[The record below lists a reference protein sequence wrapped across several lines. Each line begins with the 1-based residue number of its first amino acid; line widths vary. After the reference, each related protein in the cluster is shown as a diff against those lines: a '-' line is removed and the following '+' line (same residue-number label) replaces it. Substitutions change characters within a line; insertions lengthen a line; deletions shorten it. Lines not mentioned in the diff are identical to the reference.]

1 LVKLYRIKR
10 GFKMTEKALKNLI
23 DELRALPSETEWVEF
38 KEKRCE
44 PNEVGEYISALSNS
58 ACLHDK
64 DKAYLV
70 FGIKDKTHQVVGTSV
85 KLKKMKI
92 GNEELEN
99 WLSRLL
105 SPHVDFKLV
114 EFSYDKN
121 LISMI
126 IIDPASNHPIR
137 FKGISYIRVGSYKR
151 KLSDFPGKERKIW
164 GKTSQIVFETE
175 LARKNITGDEVLKL
189 LDYPSYFRLLNLNLP
204 PHKMAILEK
213 LREEKLIENTR
224 NSKYHITNLGA
235 ILFAVNLNDF
245 DNLSRKAVRV
255 IFYKEKNR
263 LETIKEHID
272 TKGYAV
278 GFNALV
284 EYIDDR
290 LPTSEE
296 MGKVFRKEVKM
307 YPVLAIR
314 ELVANALIHQEF
326 SVTGTGPMIEVFQDR
341 IEISNP
347 GRPLIDTLRFIDHHP
362 QSRNEKLA
370 SLMRRMNI
378 CEERGSGI
386 DKVIHSIEMFQ
397 LPAPNFIASEN
408 FMKVI
413 VYSPKTLRQMDRMD
427 KVRACYQ
434 HCCLRYVSGEYM
446 TNSSLRERFNI
457 PEKNYSTVS
466 RIISDS
472 ISEGLVSAYD
482 EASKSRKF
490 ARYIP
495 FWV

>member
-1 LVKLYRIKR
+1 
-10 GFKMTEKALKNLI
+10 
-23 DELRALPSETEWVEF
+23 
-38 KEKRCE
+38 
-44 PNEVGEYISALSNS
+44 
-58 ACLHDK
+58 
-64 DKAYLV
+64 
-70 FGIKDKTHQVVGTSV
+70 
-85 KLKKMKI
+85 
-92 GNEELEN
+92 
-99 WLSRLL
+99 
-105 SPHVDFKLV
+105 
-114 EFSYDKN
+114 
-121 LISMI
+121 
-126 IIDPASNHPIR
+126 
-137 FKGISYIRVGSYKR
+137 
-151 KLSDFPGKERKIW
+151 
-164 GKTSQIVFETE
+164 
-175 LARKNITGDEVLKL
+175 
-189 LDYPSYFRLLNLNLP
+189 
-204 PHKMAILEK
+204 
-213 LREEKLIENTR
+213 
-224 NSKYHITNLGA
+224 
-235 ILFAVNLNDF
+235 
-245 DNLSRKAVRV
+245 
-255 IFYKEKNR
+255 
-263 LETIKEHID
+263 
-272 TKGYAV
+272 V

-290 LPTSEE
+290 LPASEE

-326 SVTGTGPMIEVFQDR
+326 SITGTGPMVEVFQDR

-347 GRPLIDTLRFIDHHP
+347 GRPLIDTLRFIDHLP

-408 FMKVI
+408 FIKVI

>member
-1 LVKLYRIKR
+1 
-10 GFKMTEKALKNLI
+10 MTEKALKNLI

-44 PNEVGEYISALSNS
+44 PNDVGEYVSALSNS

-114 EFSYDKN
+114 EFTYDKN

-137 FKGISYIRVGSYKR
+137 FKGIAYIRVGSYKR
-151 KLSDFPGKERKIW
+151 KLSDF
-164 GKTSQIVFETE
+164 
-175 LARKNITGDEVLKL
+175 
-189 LDYPSYFRLLNLNLP
+189 
-204 PHKMAILEK
+204 
-213 LREEKLIENTR
+213 
-224 NSKYHITNLGA
+224 
-235 ILFAVNLNDF
+235 
-245 DNLSRKAVRV
+245 
-255 IFYKEKNR
+255 
-263 LETIKEHID
+263 
-272 TKGYAV
+272 
-278 GFNALV
+278 
-284 EYIDDR
+284 
-290 LPTSEE
+290 
-296 MGKVFRKEVKM
+296 
-307 YPVLAIR
+307 
-314 ELVANALIHQEF
+314 
-326 SVTGTGPMIEVFQDR
+326 
-341 IEISNP
+341 
-347 GRPLIDTLRFIDHHP
+347 
-362 QSRNEKLA
+362 
-370 SLMRRMNI
+370 
-378 CEERGSGI
+378 
-386 DKVIHSIEMFQ
+386 
-397 LPAPNFIASEN
+397 
-408 FMKVI
+408 
-413 VYSPKTLRQMDRMD
+413 
-427 KVRACYQ
+427 
-434 HCCLRYVSGEYM
+434 
-446 TNSSLRERFNI
+446 